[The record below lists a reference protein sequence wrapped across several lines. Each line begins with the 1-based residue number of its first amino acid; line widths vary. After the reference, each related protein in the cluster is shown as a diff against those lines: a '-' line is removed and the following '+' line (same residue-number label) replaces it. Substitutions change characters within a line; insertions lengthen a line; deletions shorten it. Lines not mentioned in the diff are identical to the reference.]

1 MLRFIT
7 KHHFS
12 YFDVAVQGA
21 AAIAFSRGE
30 WPMGLTLALAGAT
43 VSVILEEIAGK

>member
-7 KHHFS
+7 KHRFS
-12 YFDVAVQGA
+12 FFDTAVQGPA
-21 AAIAFSRGE
+21 VVAFMRGE
-30 WPMGLTLALAGAT
+30 WPMGLALALAGAV